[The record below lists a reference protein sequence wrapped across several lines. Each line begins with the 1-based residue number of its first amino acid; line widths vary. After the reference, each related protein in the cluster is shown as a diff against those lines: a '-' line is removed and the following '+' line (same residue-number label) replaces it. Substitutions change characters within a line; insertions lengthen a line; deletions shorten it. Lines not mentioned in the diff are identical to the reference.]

1 MLGYSNHSW
10 AIEAKSLRKD
20 YPGLV
25 AVKELNF
32 QVPQGV
38 IHGFLGPNGAGKSTT
53 IRMMSGL
60 LRPSSGNV
68 LMCGVDP
75 VLSPNEVK
83 SLVGLLPE
91 NPPLYRDMTV
101 KEFLFFTARLHQVKN
116 PEQAFERVVDMVKI
130 QHVAHRLIGN
140 LSKGYRQRVG
150 IAQAL
155 IHDPRLVI
163 LDEPTAGLDPESVV
177 EIRGL
182 IKSLKASKTV
192 LFSSHLLHE
201 VEEVCDSIT
210 IISQGELLAHGTLA
224 EVRERFSGKNIL
236 DVNLVSLP
244 SVAADALKNL
254 PYISAIETTAD
265 QHHFRLHLNTQEDVR
280 PELVRAMVKLNLD
293 VRGLQMTGSQLEQ
306 VFLAVTKHKEH
317 P

>member
-1 MLGYSNHSW
+1 
-10 AIEAKSLRKD
+10 
-20 YPGLV
+20 
-25 AVKELNF
+25 
-32 QVPQGV
+32 
-38 IHGFLGPNGAGKSTT
+38 
-53 IRMMSGL
+53 
-60 LRPSSGNV
+60 
-68 LMCGVDP
+68 
-75 VLSPNEVK
+75 
-83 SLVGLLPE
+83 
-91 NPPLYRDMTV
+91 
-101 KEFLFFTARLHQVKN
+101 
-116 PEQAFERVVDMVKI
+116 
-130 QHVAHRLIGN
+130 
-140 LSKGYRQRVG
+140 
-150 IAQAL
+150 
-155 IHDPRLVI
+155 
-163 LDEPTAGLDPESVV
+163 
-177 EIRGL
+177 L